1 MKKPLQKFIFSILKT
16 FTAEFFVMPAFI
28 CIPLQLLGQ
37 PADDFSDGDFL
48 NNPAWTGNDSKFV
61 VSSGALELQAPAV
74 EGIAYLVTPSEALE
88 DATWEFSVRFDF
100 NPSSSNYARIYLVS
114 DQPDVSSSLNGYFV
128 MAGGSQDEI
137 SLYQQT
143 GTTRSKIID
152 GVDGRLNLA
161 SPTVR
166 VKVSRDGSGNWEL
179 FSDAGITGTYSPE
192 GTTNDVTHL
201 SSGFLGIFCAYTA
214 TRSDKF
220 FFDDF
225 IVSRVSNSDPEPVPA
240 KNKDVI
246 ITEIFADPSPREELP
261 EAEFIE
267 LFNRDS
273 DTVALKNWTL
283 TDGNSTGTLQ
293 NLVLLPG
300 EYLILTSSSSQSL
313 FSPLG
318 PVTGLSG
325 FPSLNNSGD
334 VIVLK
339 NADGTTIDSVRYSD
353 TWYKSDVK
361 RSGGWSLELI
371 DPNNLCSEGE
381 NWSASEDPMG
391 GTPGRQNSIFANKP
405 DLAGPRLIAAFA
417 TAADT
422 LRLVFNEKLEN
433 IIPEPEEFLLT
444 PTVAAS
450 SVSFTDASL
459 MGIDLVITPSLQPGV
474 LYSVVVNEIRDCS
487 GNAIQADFNSMEFAL
502 PQPPE
507 SLDLRIN
514 EVLFNP
520 RPTGV
525 DFVEI
530 VNTSGKYINLK
541 NWSVANVEDGVK
553 KNERRITTQD
563 LLVKP
568 GAYHVLTEDGNA
580 LKNEYVLA
588 REETF
593 NITTLPS
600 FNDDE
605 GSVALLDDQGNVID
619 SFAYTDDLH
628 SIFIQDAEGVSLER
642 IDLDKPTQENE
653 NWKSASAASGFATPG
668 YRNSNAYAGSN
679 NKTDESIIVQPE
691 IFVPAFGQPDFTQI
705 HYRFDQGG
713 LMANVVIYNANG
725 QVVKRLANNE
735 LLGTEGSFRWDGDRD
750 DGSKARVGYYMVCV
764 EVFDG
769 EGEVKVIR
777 KRVAISSR

>member
-61 VSSGALELQAPAV
+61 VSSGALKLRAPAV
-74 EGIAYLVTPSEALE
+74 EDIAYLVTPSEALQ
-88 DATWEFSVRFDF
+88 DATWEFSVRFEF

-114 DQPDVSSSLNGYFV
+114 DQPDLSSSLNGYFV
-128 MAGGSQDEI
+128 IVGGAQDEI

-161 SPTVR
+161 APTVR
-166 VKVSRDGSGNWEL
+166 VKVSRDGAGNWAL

-192 GTTNDVTHL
+192 GTTNDVAHL
-201 SSGFLGIFCAYTA
+201 SSGFVGIFCAYTS

-220 FFDDF
+220 FFDDL
-225 IVSRVSNSDPEPVPA
+225 VVTRVPNPDPELPVPA

-267 LFNRDS
+267 LFNRDK
-273 DTVALKNWTL
+273 DTLDLKNWTL
-283 TDGNSTGTLQ
+283 SDGNSTATLQ
-293 NLVLLPG
+293 NLLLLPG
-300 EYLILTSSSSQSL
+300 EYLILTSSSSQPL
-313 FSPLG
+313 FSLLG
-318 PVTGLSG
+318 HAVGLSG
-325 FPSLNNSGD
+325 FPGLNNSGD

-361 RSGGWSLELI
+361 RGGGWSLELI
-371 DPNNLCSEGE
+371 DPNNLCGEGE
-381 NWSASEDPMG
+381 NWSASEDPAG
-391 GTPGRQNSIFANKP
+391 GTPGEQNSIFANKP
-405 DLAGPRLIAAFA
+405 DLTGPRLLAAFA
-417 TAADT
+417 AAADT

-433 IIPEPEEFLLT
+433 ILPEPGDFSLT
-444 PTVAAS
+444 ATVAAA

-459 MGIDLVITPSLQPGV
+459 TGVDLVISPSLQPGI
-474 LYSVVVNEIRDCS
+474 LYSITVSGIRDCS
-487 GNAIQADFNSMEFAL
+487 GNLIQSEFTTMEFAL
-502 PQPPE
+502 PQLPE
-507 SLDLRIN
+507 SLDIRIN

-541 NWSVANVEDGVK
+541 NWSVANVEEGAI

-563 LLVKP
+563 LLLKP

-580 LKNEYVLA
+580 LKGEYVLA

-593 NITTLPS
+593 IITTLPS

-605 GSVALLDDQGNVID
+605 GSVALLDDKGSVID
-619 SFAYTDDLH
+619 SFIYTDDLH
-628 SIFIQDAEGVSLER
+628 SVFIQDAEGVSLER
-642 IDLDKPTQENE
+642 IALDQLTQDNE

-679 NKTDESIIVQPE
+679 STNESIAVQPE
-691 IFVPAFGQPDFTQI
+691 IFIPAFGQPDFTQI
-705 HYRFDQGG
+705 HYRFDRGG
-713 LMANVVIYNANG
+713 LVANVIIYNVNG
-725 QVVKRLANNE
+725 QVVKQLANNE

-764 EVFDG
+764 EVFDE
-769 EGEVKVIR
+769 EGVVRTIR
-777 KRVAISSR
+777 RRVAIVGR